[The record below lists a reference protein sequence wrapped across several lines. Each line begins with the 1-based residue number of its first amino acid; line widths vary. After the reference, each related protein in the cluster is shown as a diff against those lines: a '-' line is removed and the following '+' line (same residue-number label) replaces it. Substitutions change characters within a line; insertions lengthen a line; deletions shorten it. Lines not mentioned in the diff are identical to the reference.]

1 MHFGIHYL
9 MSCAPGQQPARRYQ
23 ETIEQAV
30 AAEALG
36 FESVWPVEQHFKQEL
51 SALPC
56 PTLLLAAIAA
66 RTRTLRLGTGIAQM
80 GLHHP
85 LRVAEEIATLD
96 VLSGGRVEFGV
107 GRGSNPAHFAGFNV
121 PMAESRERMAESLAY
136 LRRAFSEERFSFG
149 GRFFAAED
157 LCLVPKPV
165 QQPGPP
171 VTVAVN
177 SADTALLAARE
188 GYPIVIALHVN
199 PLPKARELVRLYED
213 ARREA
218 GHPPHEGISLL
229 LPLFVGEEETAVRRV
244 MAPAIQ
250 RFVHLT
256 TLLLAAST
264 HRMATAAERESL
276 QTLCKRL
283 SQITYDSMNG
293 NMGVFGTADACAER
307 LHSLAETLGV
317 RRFIG
322 WFNLVGAVPNDQ
334 VLRSM
339 EQFSASVMPRFSMV
353 ERLEG

>member
-9 MSCAPGQQPARRYQ
+9 LSCAPDQQPTRRYHD
-23 ETIEQAV
+23 TIEQAV
-30 AAEALG
+30 AAETLG
-36 FESVWPVEQHFKQEL
+36 FESVWPVEQHFHQEL

-96 VLSGGRVEFGV
+96 VLSSGRVEFGV

-136 LRRAFSEERFSFG
+136 LRLAFSGERFSFG
-149 GRFFAAED
+149 GRFFPAED

-177 SADTALLAARE
+177 SPDTAVLAARE
-188 GYPIVIALHVN
+188 GYPIVIALHIN
-199 PLPKARELVRLYED
+199 PLPKARELVCLYED

-218 GHPPHEGISLL
+218 GHPPHAGISLL
-229 LPLFVGEEETAVRRV
+229 LPLFVGETEAAARRA
-244 MAPAIQ
+244 MDPAIG

-256 TLLLAAST
+256 TSLLATAS
-264 HRMATAAERESL
+264 RGGNPAERQSL
-276 QTLCKRL
+276 QALCERL
-283 SQITYDSMNG
+283 RQTTYDSMNG
-293 NMGVFGTADACAER
+293 NMAVFGTAGACAKR
-307 LHSLAETLGV
+307 LHYLAETLGV

-322 WFNLVGAVPNDQ
+322 WFNLVGAIPHDQ

-339 EQFSASVMPRFSMV
+339 ERFSASVMPCFAEV
-353 ERLEG
+353 GKLEG

>member
-1 MHFGIHYL
+1 MQFGIHYL
-9 MSCAPGQQPARRYQ
+9 MSCAPDQQPARRYQ
-23 ETIEQAV
+23 DTIEQAV

-36 FESVWPVEQHFKQEL
+36 FESVWPVEQHFNQEL

-56 PTLLLAAIAA
+56 PTQLLAAIAA
-66 RTRTLRLGTGIAQM
+66 RTRTLRLGTGIAQL

-107 GRGSNPAHFAGFNV
+107 GRGGNPAHFAGFNV
-121 PMAESRERMAESLAY
+121 PMSESRERMAESLAY
-136 LRRAFSEERFSFG
+136 LRLAFSGEKFSFG
-149 GRFFAAED
+149 GRFFPGED
-157 LCLVPKPV
+157 LCLVPQPV

-188 GYPIVIALHVN
+188 GYPIVIALHVS

-229 LPLFVGEEETAVRRV
+229 LPLCVGEGEAAVRRA
-244 MAPAIQ
+244 MAPAIG

-256 TLLLAAST
+256 TSLLAAST
-264 HRMATAAERESL
+264 HRMATEAERQSL
-276 QTLCKRL
+276 RALCERL
-283 SQITYDSMNG
+283 SQTTYDSMNG
-293 NMGVFGTADACAER
+293 NMGVFGTADACVER
-307 LHSLAETLGV
+307 LQHLAETLGV

-334 VLRSM
+334 ALRSI
-339 EQFSASVMPRFSMV
+339 ERFSASVMPQFSEV
-353 ERLEG
+353 GKLDG